1 MKDDRIY
8 LGHIL
13 ECIDR
18 IEQYTK
24 DGHAHFSKS
33 LLTQDGVL
41 RNLQILGQSVTK
53 LSDRMRSDHPEID
66 WKGIVGLRNV
76 LVHDYLGVNVERVWE
91 VVRNDLPGL
100 RQNIQAILK
109 KLLA

>member
-8 LGHIL
+8 LGHVL

-24 DGHAHFSKS
+24 EGHTPFLKS
-33 LLTQDGVL
+33 PLTQDGVL
-41 RNLQILGQSVTK
+41 RNLQTLGQSVTK
-53 LSDRMRSDHPEID
+53 LSDRMTADHPEVD

-76 LVHDYLGVNVERVWE
+76 LVHDYLGVNLERVWE
-91 VVRNDLPGL
+91 VVQNDLPGL
-100 RQNIQAILK
+100 KQPIQAILK
-109 KLLA
+109 KIA

>member
-8 LGHIL
+8 LGHVL

-24 DGHAHFSKS
+24 EGHAAFLKS
-33 LLTQDGVL
+33 PLTQDGVL
-41 RNLQILGQSVTK
+41 RNLQTLGQSVTK
-53 LSDRMRSDHPEID
+53 LSDRVTTNSSEID

-76 LVHDYLGVNVERVWE
+76 LVHDYLGVNLERVWE
-91 VVRNDLPGL
+91 VVQNDLPGL
-100 RQNIQAILK
+100 KQKIQAILK
-109 KLLA
+109 KLA